1 MSSQTMENMK
11 SDIECSE
18 GLPLSSSYEM
28 AMEALS
34 SLITRQKRG
43 DRSSVGGKYGKLD
56 RMLMY
61 LKVTFPKLIDSA
73 SNTESHILRTFINF
87 SFSTAPFAL

>member
-1 MSSQTMENMK
+1 MDRSESNEVVRENL
-11 SDIECSE
+11 SD
-18 GLPLSSSYEM
+18 LPLSSAYET

-43 DRSSVGGKYGKLD
+43 DKTPVGGSYSKLD

-61 LKVTFPKLIDSA
+61 IKVKLKKY
-73 SNTESHILRTFINF
+73 SNF
-87 SFSTAPFAL
+87 

>member
-1 MSSQTMENMK
+1 MSTQIVEKVDSNSIIEENLQ
-11 SDIECSE
+11 E
-18 GLPLSSSYEM
+18 LPLSSAYET

-43 DRSSVGGKYGKLD
+43 TRSAVGGKYKKLD

-61 LKVTFPKLIDSA
+61 IKVTLLKYCFLLSGP
-73 SNTESHILRTFINF
+73 FIWD
-87 SFSTAPFAL
+87 